1 MPGTEQVFDLAFI
14 MIFCL
19 NNWHNQLFIARA
31 RNQEIITTFS
41 FYSF

>member
-1 MPGTEQVFDLAFI
+1 MPGTEQVLDLAFI
-14 MIFCL
+14 MICP